1 MEDGGA
7 ADSRLFSVLREVT
20 ALQEALNSAVAEG
33 DADTA
38 ERLLAELSVLE
49 RRRNRLVHR
58 TVDSSPSYTTVRPL
72 RDQVI
77 QVLQLLGRPAAL
89 GLVNDVASA
98 RWGEPIPT
106 RRMASL
112 RRDEQAS
119 YDTRPGARP
128 VYIAAAL
135 SADRFAAI
143 RGVLTLSSWPLEVRI
158 VGPASPRVD
167 LLHNLRRLADE
178 VDVGSP
184 SDEVWVPALERVVV
198 RLARTVPTA
207 LPGGS
212 SVSVDTDRVRQAC
225 DVELAALEAADLDAR
240 AQAADRA
247 RSQLGQ
253 DQQLFGVRME
263 VLRGARAAGG
273 AP

>member
-1 MEDGGA
+1 MEDGA
-7 ADSRLFSVLREVT
+7 VDSKLVNVLTKVM
-20 ALQEALNSAVAEG
+20 ALQEALNTAVAEG
-33 DADTA
+33 DPDTA
-38 ERLLAELSVLE
+38 GRLLAELSVLE

-58 TVDSSPSYTTVRPL
+58 SIDSSPSYTTVRSL

-77 QVLQLLGRPAAL
+77 QALQLLGRPAAL

-98 RWGEPIPT
+98 RWGEPVPT

-112 RRDEQAS
+112 RRDEQTS
-119 YDTRPGARP
+119 YNSRPGARP
-128 VYIAAAL
+128 VYVSAAL
-135 SADRFAAI
+135 SADRFAPI

-158 VGPASPRVD
+158 VGPSSPRVD
-167 LLHNLRRLADE
+167 VLHNLRRLAEE
-178 VDVGSP
+178 VDVGSS
-184 SDEVWVPALERVVV
+184 SDQVWVPALERVVM

-207 LPGGS
+207 LREGG
-212 SVSVDTDRVRQAC
+212 SVSVETDQVRQAC
-225 DVELAALEAADLDAR
+225 DAELAVLEATDDDVRAR
-240 AQAADRA
+240 AADRA
-247 RSQLGQ
+247 LSQLGE